1 MKKEK
6 NFFPSSYFAFVKGSR
21 EGCMAM
27 PALLHEH
34 KYYGKDYEKKTN
46 RMIPMKMFAVKH
58 KSDDDSEDNQ
68 RDNFLNHL

>member
-6 NFFPSSYFAFVKGSR
+6 NFYPSSYFALKKGSR
-21 EGCMAM
+21 EGCKAM
-27 PALLHEH
+27 TALLHKH

-58 KSDDDSEDNQ
+58 ESDDDSEDNQ